1 MKHPD
6 DKCNESQ
13 AEFLAQVPEQA
24 RRYHEL
30 IFIVGNATVH
40 YHRQAKEYHPTE
52 SDWKEWLDGLPENIR
67 KSMVEEGFE
76 KCKRILSF
84 TRYVMEKNDIGL
96 DEFLKANIAPDVLK
110 EYYSLVDPNP
120 KT

>member
-6 DKCNESQ
+6 DKFNESQ
-13 AEFLAQVPEQA
+13 AEFLAQVPERE

-30 IFIVGNATVH
+30 IFIVGNATVQ

-52 SDWKEWLDGLPENIR
+52 PDWKEWLEGLPENIR
-67 KSMVEEGFE
+67 KSMLEEGFE
-76 KCKRILSF
+76 KSKRILSF

-96 DEFLKANIAPDVLK
+96 DDFLKANIDPEVLV
-110 EYYSLVDPNP
+110 EYNAL
-120 KT
+120 K